1 MSKEKPGLTLL
12 DDLPA
17 TTGEDRF
24 HHDIYARVV
33 RDVLTSNRPG
43 LNIGL
48 FGKWGSGKSTI
59 VNLLKESLPAR
70 YETVIFNA
78 WKTRGDTIRRQLL
91 LAVLKVICPEEKYE
105 RIVKFAGIE
114 VVQECVE
121 TTIKRRQR
129 TKLALWQ
136 TCKAFFSDWSLA
148 LPAILAFLFLIV
160 ALVFALKAFGNE
172 THENFY
178 LTVATA
184 CFLPAFA
191 FFLLYVI
198 HKIRE
203 RYSFLVGNIELVSE
217 SQRLKFPEQFKK
229 VFLENLR
236 NYLFDPGK
244 GKERLLVV
252 VDDLDR
258 CDPQTVVQALAA
270 VRQLSDSRELAKLL
284 GDESK
289 GCQFL
294 VPCDEEQ
301 VVLALEADDY
311 GDEERKHGY
320 HNYHKELL
328 RKFFDVV
335 VRMNDMLPDDLSDYA
350 ASLSKNVGLNKKE
363 CREIVSIAGARDPR
377 QVKKLLNSLRLS
389 HESIDRRAGVLLP
402 KKNEMPQLEETE
414 LLLVALQET
423 VCEAFKEICANPAYV
438 EEGIPVKDNAGSS
451 GESRR
456 EEVKKANAIIASAG
470 AVSKVTA
477 NNLIYGK
484 LEPELREVEGGG
496 LLQRAFADR
505 DASEFSEAV
514 SALRA
519 KDRKQVKEWLLKKAR
534 KSQSDADLRDALRLL
549 LLHGEK
555 DEEARKYVA
564 ECVKVA
570 FLSTASLKE
579 VLAGFKHF
587 DQLELMWPLLEEA
600 EMNAVFT
607 AFYGNFKK
615 DSSKANLELGFLL
628 RHANQLPLAI
638 AKGLRIWM
646 AEEMKASNEDEFVS
660 RVFGLVQ
667 DAGSRK
673 ACFGFAPDVGVL
685 LAQKQQW
692 LDDQDEQMKDQLS
705 GWPRSQLI
713 PLFIGNDSHAAWEAT
728 TVIFGP
734 QGQLASPSQL
744 HKAFPGVRPA
754 WRAVGELGQIVGS
767 EKASELFALAKKWLN
782 QQSEVEGA
790 KVVLDVLLPVIFS
803 LSTPELEELGACLG
817 TWLWAKPSELWLF
830 DYVGKKPRDKE
841 KTEQWTILSQRVFQ
855 HLSNKMQIPAALGD
869 LQKHLL
875 LKITKLKWSV
885 QKDADRILGFKLKQL
900 PPNGTTQQAG
910 VWASCLVPLLGP
922 KRPQSSEAIRKLLK
936 NRESIN
942 EALQAGTTILWTK
955 QIDSEGATLI
965 ANMCV
970 SLSNNLP
977 THEDALSPL
986 MRIKGSARI
995 IEVCVELLN
1004 DDQHWLREHL
1014 QLLTFVA
1021 KFSSVAKKTVQQKF
1035 QGKVKRLI
1043 ISDDDAMVIA
1053 GLNVLQECDEIDS
1066 GIMKEVKLRAK
1077 SGNDQIRKLA
1087 ETIRTKK
1094 TFN

>member
-1 MSKEKPGLTLL
+1 MSEEKPGLTLL

-24 HHDIYARVV
+24 HHEIYAGVV

-59 VNLLKESLPAR
+59 VNLLKESLPAQ
-70 YETVIFNA
+70 YETVVFNA

-105 RIVKFAGIE
+105 NIVKFTGIE

-121 TTIKRRQR
+121 TAIKRRRR
-129 TKLALWQ
+129 TKLALLQ

-148 LPAILAFLFLIV
+148 LPTISAFLFLIV

-191 FFLLYVI
+191 FFLVYVI
-198 HKIRE
+198 HKTRE
-203 RYSFLVGNIELVSE
+203 RYSFLVGNMELVSE

-236 NYLFDPGK
+236 DYLSDSD
-244 GKERLLVV
+244 KERLLVV

-284 GDESK
+284 GDESR

-335 VRMNDMLPDDLSDYA
+335 VRMNDMLPDDLSNYA
-350 ASLSKNVGLNKKE
+350 ASLSKNVGLNEKE

-402 KKNEMPQLEETE
+402 KKNEMPRLEETE

-423 VCEAFKEICANPAYV
+423 VCQAFKKICANPAYV
-438 EEGIPVKDNAGSS
+438 EKGIPVEDNAGSS

-456 EEVKKANAIIASAG
+456 EELEKANAIIASAG

-477 NNLIYGK
+477 DNLIYGK

-505 DASEFSEAV
+505 DTTEFSEAV

-519 KDRKQVKEWLLKKAR
+519 EDRRQVKKWLLKKAR
-534 KSQSDADLRDALRLL
+534 KTQSDADLRDALRLL
-549 LLHGEK
+549 LLYGEK

-564 ECVKVA
+564 ECVKAA
-570 FLSTASLKE
+570 FLSTASLEE

-600 EMNAVFT
+600 EKNAVFA

-628 RHANQLPLAI
+628 RHANQLPPAI

-713 PLFIGNDSHAAWEAT
+713 PLFIGNDNNAAWEAT
-728 TVIFGP
+728 TVIFGQ
-734 QGQLASPSQL
+734 QGQLASPFQL
-744 HKAFPGVRPA
+744 HKAPPGVGPA
-754 WRAVGELGQIVGS
+754 WRTVDELAQIVGS
-767 EKASELFALAKKWLN
+767 EKASELFAYSKKWLN
-782 QQSEVEGA
+782 PQGEVEGA
-790 KVVLDVLLPVIFS
+790 KVILDALSPMIFS
-803 LSTPELEELGACLG
+803 LNDLELVELGDYLVK
-817 TWLWAKPSELWLF
+817 WLWGKPSELWLF
-830 DYVGKKPRDKE
+830 DYVGKKPRGKE

-855 HLSNKMQIPAALGD
+855 QLSNNMRAPAVLNDQQKQLLIRIAKLG
-869 LQKHLL
+869 
-875 LKITKLKWSV
+875 WSL
-885 QKDADRILGFKLKQL
+885 QKDADELLGCKLKQL
-900 PPNGTTQQAG
+900 PPNGNTQQADA
-910 VWASCLVPLLGP
+910 WTSCLVPLLGP
-922 KRPQSSEAIRKLLK
+922 ERPQSSEAIRELLR
-936 NRESIN
+936 NRQSIN
-942 EALQAGTTILWTK
+942 EALQAGKTVLWTK
-955 QIDSEGATLI
+955 QIDSEDATVI

-970 SLSNNLP
+970 KLSNQLP
-977 THEDALSPL
+977 TYEDALSPL
-986 MRIKGSARI
+986 MGIKGSARI
-995 IEVCVELLN
+995 VELCVDLLN
-1004 DDQHWLREHL
+1004 DDQNWLKGQA
-1014 QLLTFVA
+1014 QLLAFVA
-1021 KFSSVAKKTVQQKF
+1021 KFSSVAEKTVQQKF
-1035 QGKVKRLI
+1035 QGKIKRLI
-1043 ISDDDAMVIA
+1043 ISDDDATVIA
-1053 GLNVLQECDEIDS
+1053 GLNVLQECDKIDS
-1066 GIMKEVKLRAK
+1066 VIMKEVKLRAK
-1077 SGNDQIRKLA
+1077 SENDQIRKLA
-1087 ETIRTKK
+1087 ETVRTKK
-1094 TFN
+1094 MFN